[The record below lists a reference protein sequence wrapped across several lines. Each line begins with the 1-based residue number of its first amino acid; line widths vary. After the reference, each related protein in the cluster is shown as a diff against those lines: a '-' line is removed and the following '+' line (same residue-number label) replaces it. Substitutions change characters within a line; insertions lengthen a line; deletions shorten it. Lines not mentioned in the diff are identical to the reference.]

1 MASLSVRG
9 RRAVVTGGAA
19 GIGGAVA
26 ARLAA
31 SGASVLI
38 ADVDE
43 AAAVG
48 MAARLGA
55 RHVVADLSTLDG
67 VRATISAGVRVLGGL
82 DVLVN
87 NAGGVVEPRYPAA
100 PDEHWMRMLD
110 LNLRGVMLATRLA
123 IEVMPRGGAVVNV
136 ASSAGL
142 GFGVHGVPEYAVAKA
157 GVMRLT
163 ACLAPLRESH
173 GIRVNCVCPD
183 LTDTPSSRRGRAGMT
198 AEELAAEPP
207 PMPAEEVA
215 DAVAMLLSDETLAGR
230 VVMCRAEHPRRVLL
244 PADPWPDYVA
254 RLTGGADGRPPVA
267 AP

>member
-1 MASLSVRG
+1 MAALSMRG

-19 GIGGAVA
+19 GIGAAVA

-31 SGASVLI
+31 SGGSVLI

-43 AAAVG
+43 AAAAG

-55 RHVVADLSTLDG
+55 RYVVADLSTLDG
-67 VRATISAGVRVLGGL
+67 VRATVAAGVSLLGGI

-87 NAGGVVEPRYPAA
+87 NAGGVVEPRYPQA

-110 LNLRGVMLATRLA
+110 LNLRGVLLATRLA
-123 IEVMPRGGAVVNV
+123 LEVMPRGGAVVNV

-183 LTDTPSSRRGRAGMT
+183 LTDTPSSRRGRAELT
-198 AEELAAEPP
+198 PDELAAEPI

-215 DAVAMLLSDETLAGR
+215 DAVALLLSDDTLAGR
-230 VVMCRAEHPRRVLL
+230 VVVCRAEHPRRVLL
-244 PADPWPDYVA
+244 PAEPWSDYLA
-254 RLTGGADGRPPVA
+254 RLTAAETGGRP
-267 AP
+267 